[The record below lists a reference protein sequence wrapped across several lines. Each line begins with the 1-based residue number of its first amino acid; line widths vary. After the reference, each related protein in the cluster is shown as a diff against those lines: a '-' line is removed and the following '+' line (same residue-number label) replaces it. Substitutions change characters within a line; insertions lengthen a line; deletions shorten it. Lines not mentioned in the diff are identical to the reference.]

1 QPKGVS
7 LTHANVTR
15 LFASTGRQFAFSSD
29 DVWTLFHSYAF
40 DWSVWEMW
48 GALLHGGR
56 LVVVPPTVSRSPHDF
71 LDLLVEEQ
79 VTMVGQ
85 TPSAFRAL
93 AALAAE
99 GDPRVDELALRTVI
113 FGGERLDMSE
123 LLPWTGRMG
132 TQRPA
137 LVNMYGITETT
148 VHATHHRVT
157 DRDLDAPAQSPIGS
171 PLGDMVI
178 HLLDAEG
185 RLVPVGVPGEIHVG
199 GPALARGYLGRA
211 GLTAEKFVPN
221 PFGPVGSRLYRSGDL
236 ARRLPDG
243 TLESLG
249 RIDKQVKVRGYRI
262 ELGEIEARLRERSEI
277 RDVLVT
283 VREGDDGQRILV
295 GYLVG
300 TPDTPLDTVAIR
312 SHLAEALPD
321 YMVPAAFVTL
331 DAIPLT
337 VNGKADLRAL
347 PAPALEAFTSER
359 FVAPRT
365 PVEERLAAVWC
376 EVLGLER
383 VGVEGSFFDL
393 GGDSIRAVRLVGA
406 LRAAGYDVS
415 IPDV

>member
-1 QPKGVS
+1 
-7 LTHANVTR
+7 TNVTR
-15 LFASTGRQFAFSSD
+15 LFATTRDRVAFEEQ
-29 DVWTLFHSYAF
+29 DVWALFHSYAF

-56 LVVVPPTVSRSPHDF
+56 LVVVPPAVSRSPHDF

-148 VHATHHRVT
+148 VHATHHWVT
-157 DRDLDAPAQSPIGS
+157 DRDLDRPAQSPIGS

-221 PFGPVGSRLYRSGDL
+221 PFGPAGSRLYRSGDL
-236 ARRLPDG
+236 ARRLLDG

-262 ELGEIEARLRERSEI
+262 ELGEIEARLRERTEI
-277 RDVLVT
+277 RDVLAT

-300 TPDTPLDTVAIR
+300 TPDTPLDTAAIR

-337 VNGKADLRAL
+337 MNGKADLRAL

-365 PVEERLAAVWC
+365 PVEERLVAVWC

-383 VGVEGSFFDL
+383 VGVE
-393 GGDSIRAVRLVGA
+393 
-406 LRAAGYDVS
+406 
-415 IPDV
+415 